1 MINDEKLM
9 EYNFRGFIPGPQEE
23 VSVFLKRAELAK
35 YQKSSHQAIAIVQYL
50 FDVCPSWVRV
60 EPTNRLHLW
69 EAAATYIEENQGI
82 FTPVVQ
88 VKKKGVPFW
97 CSQEEILAHELIHAM
112 RIAFKE
118 SLFEEV
124 LAYKTSRNFLRRYFG
139 PIFFHPREV
148 MLFLFLLIGTW
159 CYQLGY
165 LFFFDVLPSLTLW
178 IPCILTGL
186 LIIRVMIVQTIF
198 SLCLKKIRKLLKQ
211 PNKALGF
218 ALRLGDREII
228 DFAFKSLDKMRKYVG
243 KAKEKNLRWHMLTL
257 MYPIKKRY

>member
-1 MINDEKLM
+1 MINDEELM

-23 VSVFLKRAELAK
+23 VSVFLRRAELAK
-35 YQKSSHQAIAIVQYL
+35 YQKSSHQAIVIVQYL
-50 FDVCPSWVRV
+50 FDVCPNWVRI

-97 CSQEEILAHELIHAM
+97 CSQEEILAHELIHAT

-139 PIFFHPREV
+139 PIFFHPKEV
-148 MLFLFLLIGTW
+148 MVFLFLLIGTW
-159 CYQLGY
+159 CYQWGY
-165 LFFFDVLPSLTLW
+165 VFFFEVLPNLTLW
-178 IPCILTGL
+178 IPCILIGL

-198 SLCLKKIRKLLKQ
+198 SLCLKKIGKLLKQ

-218 ALRLGDREII
+218 ALRLSDREII
-228 DFAFKSLDKMRKYVG
+228 DFAFTSLGKMRKYVG
-243 KAKEKNLRWHMLTL
+243 KAREKSLRWHMLTL
-257 MYPIKKRY
+257 MYPMENRY